1 MTDKGVYVQLWKK
14 YLPVIR
20 LLLKKT
26 EKGEQKL
33 QLYKHEFE
41 KTGAKNKLGYVFTME
56 LLNGKPVTKLEQK
69 AVAHDL
75 LSVMNEN
82 EDVAEWLKERHVI
95 ISSTRS
101 GEITFQQPGKQ
112 QSPEEQAAVASA

>member
-14 YLPVIR
+14 YLPVIK

-26 EKGEQKL
+26 DKGEQKL
-33 QLYKHEFE
+33 QLYKHEIE
-41 KTGAKNKLGYVFTME
+41 KTGARNKLGYVFNME

-69 AVAHDL
+69 AAAHDL

-82 EDVAEWLKERHVI
+82 EEIVEWLKGRHVTITSSRSCEI
-95 ISSTRS
+95 I
-101 GEITFQQPGKQ
+101 FQQPGKQ
-112 QSPEEQAAVASA
+112 QPSEEQAAVASA